1 MEPLISIVIP
11 YYNGEQFIDDTLESL
26 FAQNYKNLEIILVND
41 GSSTTS
47 RAYLEKF
54 HGRIT
59 IIDQENRGIAAA
71 RNTGIKHAQGTIIG
85 IMDQDDLWPQGRLV
99 MTLQH
104 LVRNDYGFIR
114 GHTKA
119 FEVHAD
125 GSRSSSD
132 LVFLPVLVGAAL
144 YKRTTIDTVGPFD
157 ESMKEGDDF
166 DWNIRLNETQIP
178 WKEIPELTLLYR
190 KHGQNHSITNTDFIR
205 RGLLVSAKKK
215 LDRMRNTMK
224 NKNT

>member
-1 MEPLISIVIP
+1 MEPLISIIIP
-11 YYNGEQFIDDTLESL
+11 YYNGERFIDETLESL
-26 FAQNYKNLEIILVND
+26 FVQNHNNLEIILVND
-41 GSSTTS
+41 GSSKTS

-54 HGRIT
+54 NDRIT

-71 RNTGIKHAQGTIIG
+71 RNTGIRNAHGTIIG

-104 LVRNDYGFIR
+104 LTEKGYGFVR
-114 GHTKA
+114 GHTRA
-119 FEVHAD
+119 FKINED

-132 LVFLPVLVGAAL
+132 PVFLPVLVGAAL
-144 YKRTTIDTVGPFD
+144 YTKETIDTVGPFD

-166 DWNIRLNETQIP
+166 DWNVRLNETQIP

-190 KHGQNHSITNTDFIR
+190 KHGQNHSITNTEFVR
-205 RGLLVSAKKK
+205 RGLLVSAKKQ
-215 LDRMRNTMK
+215 LDRMRNRKVRK
-224 NKNT
+224 NI